1 MRIKHRQ
8 AFIIGIKS
16 LSLSLAEIKFI
27 KRFKPWGIILFSR
40 NIKSFDQTLNLTK
53 SIKKIFKDKN
63 YPILIDQE
71 GGKVDRLKNILD
83 SKFFSAYYFGEFYKK
98 SRKQSI
104 ICYNNYIDQ
113 VSYLL
118 TKLGITINTVP
129 VLDLLRDKT
138 SKVIGSRSF
147 SKNINIIN
155 LFGKKTI
162 ARFHRNKIATV
173 MKHIPGHGL
182 GYKDSH
188 FKLPVVKKS
197 KKFLLNNDF
206 KIFKNKKCL
215 FAMTAHIMFKDFDS
229 KFTVTHSE
237 KLINVIRSK
246 IKFSDLIITDDI
258 SMKALPYNLKINT
271 QKAFTAGCDIV
282 LHCNAN
288 LKEMKI
294 VAMNSPKLNKFVIN
308 KTKKYYKLVS

>member
-1 MRIKHRQ
+1 M
-8 AFIIGIKS
+8 AS
-16 LSLSLAEIKFI
+16 L
-27 KRFKPWGIILFSR
+27 
-40 NIKSFDQTLNLTK
+40 
-53 SIKKIFKDKN
+53 
-63 YPILIDQE
+63 
-71 GGKVDRLKNILD
+71 
-83 SKFFSAYYFGEFYKK
+83 
-98 SRKQSI
+98 
-104 ICYNNYIDQ
+104 
-113 VSYLL
+113 
-118 TKLGITINTVP
+118 
-129 VLDLLRDKT
+129 
-138 SKVIGSRSF
+138 
-147 SKNINIIN
+147 N